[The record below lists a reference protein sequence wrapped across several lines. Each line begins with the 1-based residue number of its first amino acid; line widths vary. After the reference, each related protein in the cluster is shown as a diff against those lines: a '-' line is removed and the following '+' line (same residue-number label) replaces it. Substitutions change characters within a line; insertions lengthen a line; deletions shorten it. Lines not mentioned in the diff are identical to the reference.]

1 MIYIVIVA
9 VIGILIFCFTQYQ
22 KGKHTEIEKDA
33 LHLAWEKK
41 DYNAYLAIINEKIE
55 TSHNKKEKNVLATL
69 KMQVYLL
76 QKDWTK
82 MDALKKQVKTVQ
94 LPKKIRITFISQY
107 IIGLCLADRPREAL
121 KWMEI
126 EQELLK
132 EADANGTYK
141 LYINTLKGLKAF
153 YENDLPEARAIF
165 LKMSRKNIPGDL
177 YAPLYKDYLKRI
189 NDAEKAQ

>member
-141 LYINTLKGLKAF
+141 LYINTLKGLKTF

-165 LKMSRKNIPGDL
+165 LEMSRKNIPGDL